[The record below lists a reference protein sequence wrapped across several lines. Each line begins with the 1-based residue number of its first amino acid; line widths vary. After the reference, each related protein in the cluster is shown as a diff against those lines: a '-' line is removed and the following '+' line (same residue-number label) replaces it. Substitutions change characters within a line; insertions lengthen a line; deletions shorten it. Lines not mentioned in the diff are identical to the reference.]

1 MFAWAFPPRAGPD
14 VIRTLKQVKYL
25 SSEGLESVVVAGPA
39 RQRGLP
45 TDATLS
51 RDVPA
56 GSVVVRAREI
66 PLHYAVWSLDALLRR
81 ARVPIRPLS
90 EALWPDADVGWL
102 AASVA
107 QGLRAARGAGVG
119 VLYSTAG
126 RMTAH
131 LAALIVHRLTGLP
144 WVADFHDSWALHP
157 TYPVQWRASSYPRLV
172 RAGAAL
178 ERRVVAEASRT
189 TVACE
194 SISLVG
200 MSPGDPRRVVIY
212 NGVDPDDL
220 ESASSNS
227 RMPEPRRLR
236 LSHVGSL
243 REWRDPTP
251 VLAAIRDLIE
261 QGRIDRTR
269 FELRVVGDVDLS
281 RRRFDS
287 LPVTFTGHVP
297 HQLALAEMMSASALL
312 LYQPADVP
320 GVTSK
325 VYEYLACGRQVL
337 CVAHPEN
344 HAYRLVQELG
354 GGWCADVRDPA
365 EVRGALEQM
374 VCDWRRGG
382 LAPDPSVRDEVLRR
396 FSHPR
401 LAADLA
407 VVLREATDGH
417 RAGTLSTFGRP

>member
-1 MFAWAFPPRAGPD
+1 MELGWPAAKAARA
-14 VIRTLKQVKYL
+14 
-25 SSEGLESVVVAGPA
+25 
-39 RQRGLP
+39 
-45 TDATLS
+45 
-51 RDVPA
+51 
-56 GSVVVRAREI
+56 
-66 PLHYAVWSLDALLRR
+66 
-81 ARVPIRPLS
+81 IRPLS

-102 AASVA
+102 AASVV

-157 TYPVQWRASSYPRLV
+157 TYPVQWRAAAYPRLV

-178 ERRVVAEASRT
+178 ERRVVAEAART

-194 SISLVG
+194 SIRLLG
-200 MSPGDPRRVVIY
+200 ISPGDPRRVVIC

-227 RMPEPRRLR
+227 RMPESRRLR

-251 VLAAIRDLIE
+251 VLAAVHDLIE
-261 QGRIDRTR
+261 QGHIDRGR
-269 FELRVVGDVDLS
+269 FELRVVGDVSPS
-281 RRRFDS
+281 RRGFES

-297 HQLALAEMMSASALL
+297 HGRALAEMMSASALL

-325 VYEYLACGRQVL
+325 VYEYLACGRPVL
-337 CVAHPEN
+337 CVAHPDN
-344 HAYRLVQELG
+344 RAYRLVQELG

-365 EVRGALEQM
+365 QVRGALEQM
-374 VCDWRRGG
+374 VRQWHRGR
-382 LAPDPSVRDEVLRR
+382 LAPDPS
-396 FSHPR
+396 
-401 LAADLA
+401 
-407 VVLREATDGH
+407 
-417 RAGTLSTFGRP
+417 RAR